1 MAKRQSVTSE
11 STPEPTSAYE
21 MADSPAALFARPAP
35 AATSTEKPPEANPDE
50 EPGKTDEP
58 STKEPDGTTEPEVEP
73 ESPEEGKEKP
83 PDAKVETVAP
93 KKFKLWTGREIT
105 AAELATN
112 PELVEDIIQTANQ
125 FPNLQRKHVEMLEA
139 LAKQTTAKPDGKP
152 AERPPTEPEPKAM
165 SIDEAREAFVKEMTP
180 KVGILVERGLLTQ
193 DTVDVNPDLA
203 TLAAYLIQQDQR
215 RQAFEAEVN
224 KAWVNLFVPMFKA
237 AEEAYGSQQQREK
250 DVKLETRLTALASSH
265 SALKP
270 LGDTEVR
277 SSYIRHLRET
287 VKAEDEAMDD
297 RFLMGQFLAF
307 QADPMLQALATVA
320 EARDKQVAR
329 DTKRATGDGGGPA
342 KTKVPGKNADIKDL
356 FSGG

>member
-1 MAKRQSVTSE
+1 MAKRQVTNPE
-11 STPEPTSAYE
+11 SAPEPNPAYE
-21 MADSPAALFARPAP
+21 MADSPAALFAKSTP
-35 AATSTEKPPEANPDE
+35 AATSTEKPIEANPDE
-50 EPGKTDEP
+50 EPGKTDDQ
-58 STKEPDGTTEPEVEP
+58 STKEPDGITEPEVEP

-139 LAKQTTAKPDGKP
+139 LAKQATAKPDGKP
-152 AERPPTEPEPKAM
+152 AERPTTEPEPKALTVE
-165 SIDEAREAFVKEMTP
+165 EAREDFVKQMQP
-180 KVGILVERGLLTQ
+180 LVGTLVERGLLTQ

-203 TLAAYLIQQDQR
+203 TLAAYLIRQDQR

-224 KAWVNLFVPMFKA
+224 KAWKDLFVPMFKA

-320 EARDKQVAR
+320 EARDKQATR

>member
-35 AATSTEKPPEANPDE
+35 AATSTEKPTEANLDE
-50 EPGKTDEP
+50 EPGKTDDQ

-297 RFLMGQFLAF
+297 RFLSGQFLAF

-320 EARDKQVAR
+320 EARDKQATR

-342 KTKVPGKNADIKDL
+342 KTKAPGKNADIKDL

>member
-1 MAKRQSVTSE
+1 MAKRQQRTTSE
-11 STPEPTSAYE
+11 STPESNIDRQD
-21 MADSPAALFARPAP
+21 ADSPAALFAKSDPRPTP
-35 AATSTEKPPEANPDE
+35 TEEPIEANPDE
-50 EPGKTDEP
+50 EPGKTDDQ
-58 STKEPDGTTEPEVEP
+58 STKEPDGTTEPEVET
-73 ESPEEGKEKP
+73 ESPEGKEKP

-93 KKFKLWTGREIT
+93 KKYKLWTGREIT

-125 FPNLQRKHVEMLEA
+125 FPNLQRKHVEMLET
-139 LAKQTTAKPDGKP
+139 LARQATAKPEPKP
-152 AERPPTEPEPKAM
+152 AERPTTEPEPKALTVE
-165 SIDEAREAFVKEMTP
+165 EAREDFVKQMQP
-180 KVGILVERGLLTQ
+180 LVGTLVERGLLTQ

-203 TLAAYLIQQDQR
+203 VLAAYLIRQDQN
-215 RQAFEAEVN
+215 RQAFQTEVE
-224 KAWVNLFVPMFKA
+224 KAWTNLFVPMFKA
-237 AEEAYGSQQQREK
+237 AEEAYGGQQQRER
-250 DVKLETRLTALASSH
+250 DAKLETRLTGLASSH

-287 VKAEDEAMDD
+287 VKAEDDAMDD

-320 EARDKQVAR
+320 EARDKQAIR

-342 KTKVPGKNADIKDL
+342 KSKVVAKNADIKDL